1 MKPFP
6 VSVQLYSVRD
16 HIKGAF
22 PAMLKKIAA
31 MGFAGVEFAGYH
43 GHSPKELRR
52 ILDDLGLVASS
63 AHGPFPAPENVAEV
77 IDTART
83 LGFTRH
89 IAGCGPKE
97 FETKEMT
104 LRTAAR
110 AQAAA
115 DLLKGSGITFGMHN
129 HYWEFDHV
137 FDGQTAHAL
146 MMAAAPDIFAQID
159 TYWVKVGGVDP
170 AAVVA
175 GYGKRAPLLHIK
187 DGPAVQGKAMCAVG
201 KGVMNWKAVIG
212 AAHPDTEWLV
222 VELDE
227 CDTDMLQ
234 AVADSCRYLIDNG
247 FGRGRA

>member
-1 MKPFP
+1 
-6 VSVQLYSVRD
+6 
-16 HIKGAF
+16 
-22 PAMLKKIAA
+22 

-43 GHSPKELRR
+43 GHTPKELRR

-104 LRTAAR
+104 LRTATR

-146 MMAAAPDIFAQID
+146 MMAAALP
-159 TYWVKVGGVDP
+159 
-170 AAVVA
+170 
-175 GYGKRAPLLHIK
+175 
-187 DGPAVQGKAMCAVG
+187 GPAPTNVTARTKRLR
-201 KGVMNWKAVIG
+201 KR
-212 AAHPDTEWLV
+212 
-222 VELDE
+222 
-227 CDTDMLQ
+227 
-234 AVADSCRYLIDNG
+234 CRAGSPALNVS
-247 FGRGRA
+247 AKTP